1 MHDDAHR
8 GTTHYCLPHTRFGSS
23 DASRQS
29 IVLPHEQSVQA
40 GQPGVLVRPQVTREE
55 QLSVRQHMSIV
66 GVGQAIGVQWQQI
79 TGACF
84 QATALSTH
92 NTAPRHDTFTLFLE
106 FVHCHDNQYRR
117 MPRPDFPS
125 TALFCSQA
133 TVFNNHTHGTSA
145 KPNQLDLELSQS
157 CCSSSTVTVHDI
169 AVDE

>member
-1 MHDDAHR
+1 MHDNAHR

-84 QATALSTH
+84 QATALRTH
-92 NTAPRHDTFTLFLE
+92 DTAATAPQHDTLALSFELE
-106 FVHCHDNQYRR
+106 FVRCLDN
-117 MPRPDFPS
+117 PLSSHSVS
-125 TALFCSQA
+125 TDALA
-133 TVFNNHTHGTSA
+133 
-145 KPNQLDLELSQS
+145 
-157 CCSSSTVTVHDI
+157 
-169 AVDE
+169 